1 MVVVVVVGSSVVV
14 VVVVVVGSSVVVVVV
29 VVVGSSVVVVVVVV
43 LSPSTPP
50 SARIFDTEEF
60 FSMATTAASPFIRY
74 QAWLWFSN
82 LAWSGFVTF
91 VLYITVKPVSTAS
104 SWGILIEIFPV
115 CASAVNWALGKSFKK
130 FVIASD
136 PL

>member
-29 VVVGSSVVVVVVVV
+29 VVVGSSVVVVVVV

-74 QAWLWFSN
+74 QAWL
-82 LAWSGFVTF
+82 
-91 VLYITVKPVSTAS
+91 
-104 SWGILIEIFPV
+104 
-115 CASAVNWALGKSFKK
+115 
-130 FVIASD
+130 
-136 PL
+136 

>member
-29 VVVGSSVVVVVVVV
+29 VVVGSSVVVVV

-74 QAWLWFSN
+74 QAWL
-82 LAWSGFVTF
+82 
-91 VLYITVKPVSTAS
+91 
-104 SWGILIEIFPV
+104 
-115 CASAVNWALGKSFKK
+115 
-130 FVIASD
+130 
-136 PL
+136 